1 MVSTCQL
8 PFESC
13 LVSYYPLLRLQA
25 KNMHIKA
32 LREENKRLKAENK
45 DLLAF
50 MKGIKDSNIFIERVR
65 AMKMENKLLKL
76 LVECRRLV

>member
-1 MVSTCQL
+1 
-8 PFESC
+8 
-13 LVSYYPLLRLQA
+13 
-25 KNMHIKA
+25 MHIKA